1 MLMQQEVVDQDGQ
14 VISCPSRAEAEF
26 LIYAAKPNAC
36 IVRLPTDKFVV
47 EKAVTSYLCYLEDL
61 ERQFLRK
68 FGERTLNHA
77 EAETL
82 TRRAL
87 ETLSPFFTSD

>member
-1 MLMQQEVVDQDGQ
+1 MQQEVVDQDEQ
-14 VISCPSRAEAEF
+14 VIMCPSRAEAEF
-26 LIYAAKPNAC
+26 LIYAAKPDYYVLRVPA
-36 IVRLPTDKFVV
+36 DKFIV
-47 EKAVTSYLCYLEDL
+47 EKTVASYLRYLDDL
-61 ERQFLRK
+61 EKQFLRK